1 MRSIATD
8 VGYAVRMF
16 VKKPAFALTA
26 ILTLALG
33 IGAAAAIFSVMNA
46 VLLKP
51 LPYADPERLVHV
63 ANDLR
68 ARKVEDFPWPGPDFH
83 DLRTTSTQFSGL
95 AGLVTGRQVFV
106 TPGQADAEPVTTGGA
121 TPNLFRV
128 LGARMAM
135 GSDFVDADGTP
146 PPPQPEGVQADGP
159 PPPQN
164 PPRTILS
171 YQFWQRRFGAD
182 ASVVGKVVR
191 LGDQPFEVIGVLEPG
206 FELLYPPGINVQRA
220 PDVWTPL
227 AIDFSTGSRNDVFL
241 RVVGRLKDGATLR
254 VGAA

>member
-1 MRSIATD
+1 MPT
-8 VGYAVRMF
+8 
-16 VKKPAFALTA
+16 
-26 ILTLALG
+26 
-33 IGAAAAIFSVMNA
+33 
-46 VLLKP
+46 
-51 LPYADPERLVHV
+51 ERRRRPSPRVCRQTVH
-63 ANDLR
+63 R
-68 ARKVEDFPWPGPDFH
+68 A
-83 DLRTTSTQFSGL
+83 
-95 AGLVTGRQVFV
+95 
-106 TPGQADAEPVTTGGA
+106 
-121 TPNLFRV
+121 
-128 LGARMAM
+128 
-135 GSDFVDADGTP
+135 
-146 PPPQPEGVQADGP
+146 
-159 PPPQN
+159 PQN

-241 RVVGRLKDGATLR
+241 RVVGRLKDGATHR